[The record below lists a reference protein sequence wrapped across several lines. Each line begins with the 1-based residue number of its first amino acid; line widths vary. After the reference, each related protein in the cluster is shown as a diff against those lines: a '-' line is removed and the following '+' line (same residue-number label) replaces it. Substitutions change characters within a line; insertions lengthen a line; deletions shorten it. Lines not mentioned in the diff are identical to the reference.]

1 MFIYLGDLAPVFR
14 LVDQRLTNTGTFA
27 FSIERTP
34 WGPYRLRKSGR
45 FAHSVAYI
53 RRLAEANRLAIT
65 TRDKIGLRIEH
76 HHWVN
81 GDLFLLGRPADRRP
95 PHRWWRVWR
104 EAKD

>member
-1 MFIYLGDLAPVFR
+1 MSCQPIV
-14 LVDQRLTNTGTFA
+14 
-27 FSIERTP
+27 
-34 WGPYRLRKSGR
+34 
-45 FAHSVAYI
+45 SVAYI